1 MTFVMAKYSTP
12 RAEKQYKKRK
22 KITTTTTPT
31 TQQQQQ
37 QQQKTEQSVTKI
49 PENSRATTAANVR
62 NSKRFGTLLL
72 AKQTTVRSNRIFHPI
87 RVW

>member
-1 MTFVMAKYSTP
+1 MTFVIAKYSMP
-12 RAEKQYKKRK
+12 RVEKQYKKRK

-31 TQQQQQ
+31 TQQ